1 MPCKLNP
8 VLVARDTAMFL
19 AMLGTLYV
27 GVWGL
32 MA

>member
-1 MPCKLNP
+1 MPHNLNP
-8 VLVARDTAMFL
+8 FYVARDTAVFL